1 MFGGQLRSL
10 HLSNLN
16 IPSRRLHNIL
26 RACPNLRSARITQ
39 NLTCYGEEVES
50 FPVVVVMPHLRSLR
64 LRGSRAMQF
73 LLENV
78 RTPTLSRLDVEWD
91 QRNDCVTLFPYLEAF
106 LSQSPSV
113 EELILRDVIP
123 TEDALIR
130 LITNNAHITRLVI
143 TMSWGP
149 EYVITDRTFE
159 LLTFQEEYRVLPQL
173 DKLVIH
179 GGLDVKDELIAAM
192 IASRSEPPLL
202 SGSQAPTGTGLNH
215 VLLSRRIPMA
225 SDVVAELERRY
236 PGASISGGKRF
247 LYQA

>member
-16 IPSRRLHNIL
+16 IPLRRLQNIL

-50 FPVVVVMPHLRSLR
+50 LPVVVVMPHLRSLR

-123 TEDALIR
+123 TEDALMR
-130 LITNNAHITRLVI
+130 LILNNAHITRLVI

-149 EYVITDRTFE
+149 GYVITDRTFD
-159 LLTFQEEYRVLPQL
+159 LLKECRVLPQL

-179 GGLDVKDELIAAM
+179 GGLDVKDEVIAAM
-192 IASRSEPPLL
+192 IASRSEPHLL
-202 SGSQAPTGTGLNH
+202 SGSQAPTGTRLNH
-215 VLLSRRIPMA
+215 VLLSRGIPMA